1 MAGYTMNIFIDS
13 HKHVI
18 ITVSITVIEA
28 VSITVLRIRHKHV
41 IITVNLG
48 NVNMR

>member
-1 MAGYTMNIFIDS
+1 MQHP

-18 ITVSITVIEA
+18 ITVIV
-28 VSITVLRIRHKHV
+28 RINPLELLLHKHV